1 MSIAASNKSTNGTA
15 RVINKENW
23 PSLIHQSDWSG
34 PCKTIMSMLSPQQNQ
49 NGSVVFTV
57 NEDDAFM
64 ITARFRQHLKRAV
77 ESLLG
82 RDTDIHFSIAP
93 NQPKPAEHETSPN
106 ETDPQGARQFRKRLG
121 WLIKEAPDA
130 VRMTVTPEMAAVML
144 ERNSSDE
151 WRNRPESEPGLRRI
165 VRAMAKGNW
174 RYTGETIIFS
184 VDGYL
189 LNGQHR
195 LHGCVD
201 SKTPFEVLVAFG
213 VDNDAFKYMDVG
225 IARTPGH
232 IFAIENIPNYNF
244 TASVC
249 RLVMDYMANPK
260 WGGAANSRAEN
271 DELLDFYHRH
281 PRIADSYSVARRLN
295 KAGLL
300 SPRWAGALYY
310 ICGTKSR
317 SMADEFFEKLATGV
331 GITSVK
337 DPVHVLRERLI
348 KSSQSSNDNKEAGT
362 YLAAYTVLAWNAAR
376 NGQTRTLYRWRGA
389 NNPNESFPRAI

>member
-1 MSIAASNKSTNGTA
+1 MSIAANKISTNTVKPSISKDNW
-15 RVINKENW
+15 RSVIRR
-23 PSLIHQSDWSG
+23 SG
-34 PCKTIMSMLSPQQNQ
+34 ANGSCKTIMSMLTPRQNQ
-49 NGSVVFTV
+49 NGSVVFMV

-64 ITARFRQHLKRAV
+64 VTTKFRQHLKQAV
-77 ESLLG
+77 DSFLG
-82 RDTDIHFSIAP
+82 RDTEIHFSIAP
-93 NQPKPAEHETSPN
+93 TQPSLVDIDAKPNDTG
-106 ETDPQGARQFRKRLG
+106 TQDARQFRKKLG

-130 VRMTVTPEMAAVML
+130 VRMLVTPEMAAVML

-165 VRAMAKGNW
+165 VRAMGGGNW

-184 VDGYL
+184 VDGHL

-195 LHGCVD
+195 LHGCVE

-244 TASVC
+244 TASAC
-249 RLVMDYMANPK
+249 RLVMDYMNNAK
-260 WGGAANSRAEN
+260 WGGTANTRAEN

-281 PRIADSYSVARRLN
+281 PRISEGYSIARKLN

-310 ICGTKSR
+310 ICSIKNR
-317 SMADEFFEKLATGV
+317 AMADEFFEKLATGV
-331 GITSVK
+331 GVTSVK

-348 KSSQSSNDNKEAGT
+348 KSSQSSSDNKESGT